1 MLMTNENVRVYPH
14 DRLLAATLL
23 RLIPTTW
30 KPNHFTVLRFL
41 SVPLVLWFLWREQW
55 NVALPLFSIAAFT
68 DAIDGSL
75 ARTRKQITLWGTVAD
90 PIADK
95 LLIAPV
101 ALLFVARQ
109 INPLF
114 ALLLVAV
121 ELCIILSGYI
131 GFRRVGYASANI
143 FGKIKMFLQVTGV
156 VLLLVGKVTSLTI
169 MVPFAIVIFG
179 LGLIFGIAS
188 LLTYGF

>member
-1 MLMTNENVRVYPH
+1 MTNENVRVYPH

-23 RLIPTTW
+23 RLIPYSW
-30 KPNHFTVLRFL
+30 KPNHFTVFRFL
-41 SVPLVLWFLWREQW
+41 SIPFVLWFLWWHEW
-55 NVALPLFSIAAFT
+55 AIALPLFAFSALT

-75 ARTRKQITLWGTVAD
+75 ARTRKQITLWGTMAD

-109 INPLF
+109 IHPFF
-114 ALLLVAV
+114 ALLLVIV
-121 ELCIILSGYI
+121 ELLITLGAYI
-131 GFRRVGYASANI
+131 GFRRSGYASANV
-143 FGKIKMFLQVTGV
+143 FGKIKMCLQVAGIIC
-156 VLLLVGKVTSLTI
+156 LLIGKIGGLTI

-179 LGLIFGIAS
+179 LGLVFGIAS
-188 LLTYGF
+188 MLTYGF